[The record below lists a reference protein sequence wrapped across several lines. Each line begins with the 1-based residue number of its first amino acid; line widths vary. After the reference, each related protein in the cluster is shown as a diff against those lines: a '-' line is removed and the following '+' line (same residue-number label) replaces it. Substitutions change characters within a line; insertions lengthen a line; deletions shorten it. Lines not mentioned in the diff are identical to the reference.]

1 MCHRNVSQCN
11 HCKWVSQWEADG
23 EVKKWQPI
31 LFLSLLV
38 FLVGERV
45 EELRSGHINFPSPR
59 MSAYLRRVVIQCWM
73 LNQIKYGMLF
83 KLLSDPRTY
92 TQIHTPTVVQVGGG
106 GVDGTPPQCY
116 VAVFKDDFTF
126 SGKPLIFLTRWGIF
140 YGWWCCWR
148 PVTNNGRHLGHPLG
162 FYQELEIRLKPRE
175 IVIFWALNEN
185 NS

>member
-1 MCHRNVSQCN
+1 M
-11 HCKWVSQWEADG
+11 
-23 EVKKWQPI
+23 
-31 LFLSLLV
+31 SLLV

-106 GVDGTPPQCY
+106 GWME
-116 VAVFKDDFTF
+116 
-126 SGKPLIFLTRWGIF
+126 PLPSVMLQYLKTIL
-140 YGWWCCWR
+140 
-148 PVTNNGRHLGHPLG
+148 PLV
-162 FYQELEIRLKPRE
+162 ESL
-175 IVIFWALNEN
+175 
-185 NS
+185 